1 MLSNNSHEFLGEV
14 ESQTKPPRETRESTK
29 DTIKFRVSVQT
40 PSSHTSTTEFSGSA
54 ASLTPLRLQ
63 SETSHPSIDDE
74 LRIKKEFKQFL
85 ENRRS
90 FLLTSRFGSYKKNN
104 IIFDTWEE
112 NKKFREKNP
121 NLGCI
126 YGSPDK
132 IAKTIP
138 IDSILFILEMNNDI
152 NKIMG
157 IGMVKNHP
165 ITGKYNTYKDGNF
178 NRYLFLGK
186 YRIDREEMTEE
197 EEKIMKAFD
206 VLCFTGN
213 QHLKR
218 GKGITAY
225 PPYMIFK
232 CIKII
237 DLVEFISNMF
247 KKRFSTKNK
256 L

>member
-1 MLSNNSHEFLGEV
+1 MIFENNKSIANDSAYGSQGLARGKLGLCIVLPENHQQELENQQHEL
-14 ESQTKPPRETRESTK
+14 
-29 DTIKFRVSVQT
+29 
-40 PSSHTSTTEFSGSA
+40 
-54 ASLTPLRLQ
+54 
-63 SETSHPSIDDE
+63 
-74 LRIKKEFKQFL
+74 KEFKQFL
-85 ENRRS
+85 NNRRQ
-90 FLLTSRFGSYKKNN
+90 FLLTSRFGSYKKNG
-104 IIFDTWEE
+104 IIMDTWEE
-112 NKKFREKNP
+112 NQQFRKKNP

-132 IAKTIP
+132 ISQSIP

-178 NRYLFLGK
+178 NRYIFPGK
-186 YRIDREEMTEE
+186 YRIDRDEMTEE

-206 VLCFTGN
+206 ILCFTGN

-218 GKGITAY
+218 GKGITSY
-225 PPYMIFK
+225 PPHMLFK

-237 DLVEFISNMF
+237 DLVDFISKMF
-247 KKRFSTKNK
+247 KTRFFEKNK

>member
-1 MLSNNSHEFLGEV
+1 MITSNHQQETLSNQTSIRFAEGSKVLQIQQQEKQQFKIFL
-14 ESQTKPPRETRESTK
+14 K
-29 DTIKFRVSVQT
+29 
-40 PSSHTSTTEFSGSA
+40 
-54 ASLTPLRLQ
+54 
-63 SETSHPSIDDE
+63 
-74 LRIKKEFKQFL
+74 
-85 ENRRS
+85 NRRQ

-104 IIFDTWEE
+104 IIFNTWEE
-112 NKKFREKNP
+112 NLQFRKKHP
-121 NLGCI
+121 NIGCV

-132 IAKTIP
+132 ISKIIP
-138 IDSILFILEMNNDI
+138 PDSILFILEMNNDI

-165 ITGKYNTYKDGNF
+165 VTGRHSTYKDGNF
-178 NRYLFLGK
+178 NRFTFLGK
-186 YRIDREEMTEE
+186 YRIDRENMTEE

-206 VLCFTGN
+206 ILCFTGN

-225 PPYMIFK
+225 PPQMLYN

-237 DLVEFISNMF
+237 DLVDFISNMF
-247 KKRFSTKNK
+247 KTRFSNKNK